1 VKKTNRPSKQFT
13 GRELVALNVR
23 LLRVKRDMTQ
33 EQLAMDAGVNKNYI
47 SQVESGTRAV
57 SVDILDKLAHAFE
70 VPVAE
75 LLSDT

>member
-1 VKKTNRPSKQFT
+1 VKKTNRPSKQLT

-23 LLRVKRDMTQ
+23 LLRVKHDVTQ

-57 SVDILDKLAHAFE
+57 SVDILDKLARAFG
-70 VPVAE
+70 VPVAD
-75 LLSDT
+75 LLAES